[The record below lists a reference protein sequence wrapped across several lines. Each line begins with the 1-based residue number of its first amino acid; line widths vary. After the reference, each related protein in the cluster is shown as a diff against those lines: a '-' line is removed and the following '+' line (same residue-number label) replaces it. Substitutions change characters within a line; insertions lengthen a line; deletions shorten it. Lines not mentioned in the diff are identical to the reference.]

1 MRNKARRIAIKAG
14 VAKRNDGKDIH
25 HKDGNAMNNKR
36 SNLTVKTASKNRSFP
51 RTRSAAKKYK
61 YSQENKMVGRVQKE
75 INRKKRTESRMAQ
88 RTGKSAKDRA
98 IEKLL
103 KNLKKGDMQKL
114 KDFLKHKKKKK
125 QDWRKSIE
133 V

>member
-36 SNLTVKTASKNRSFP
+36 GNLTVKTASKNRSFP

-88 RTGKSAKDRA
+88 RPGKAAKDRA
-98 IEKLL
+98 IE
-103 KNLKKGDMQKL
+103 
-114 KDFLKHKKKKK
+114 
-125 QDWRKSIE
+125 
-133 V
+133 